1 MLYSSFNE
9 REGQSFPDCGAV
21 GVDGCT
27 DGRDVVGIHGSR
39 HAAVLGIDIADRDK
53 LRLNRAED
61 RHGLGAFQWA
71 AGDVQADLGGNAPAV
86 HHAVEGAAGVR
97 RLDIEAGPL
106 DPVLG
111 EIVQQ
116 RNTVDGKSVCRD
128 IASRP
133 FR

>member
-9 REGQSFPDCGAV
+9 RKGQSFPDCCAV
-21 GVDGCT
+21 GVDGRA
-27 DGRDVVGIHGSR
+27 DGRDVVGIHDSR
-39 HAAVLGIDIADRDK
+39 HAAVLGIDIADRHE
-53 LRLNRAED
+53 LRLDRAED
-61 RHGLGAFQWA
+61 RHGLGAFQRT
-71 AGDVQADLGGNAPAV
+71 AGDIQADLGSDTAAV